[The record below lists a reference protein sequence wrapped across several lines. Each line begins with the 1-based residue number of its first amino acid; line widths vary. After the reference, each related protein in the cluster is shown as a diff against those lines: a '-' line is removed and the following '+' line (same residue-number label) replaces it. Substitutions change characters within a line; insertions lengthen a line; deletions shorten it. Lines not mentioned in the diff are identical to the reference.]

1 MNDDDTLRLIAN
13 PHLFKKNKPPSFQI
27 NYFTEKLT
35 NLLEKEYK
43 QTIDPE
49 IINTIEDTISS
60 LMNDYL
66 IKQYVYQ
73 FVDDCIHG
81 ALQNFN

>member
-1 MNDDDTLRLIAN
+1 MNDDDILRLIAN
-13 PHLFKKNKPPSFQI
+13 PHLFKKNKPPPFRI
-27 NYFTEKLT
+27 NYFSEKLT